1 MESSDIFKNY
11 FEVFRDIIRM
21 MHTTNSLEEV
31 LNLGVKKTSE
41 ALRAK
46 GALVRLLNEATQQ
59 LEVRAAWGIE
69 KCYLR
74 KGPVSSDKLLTWGND
89 GKKIHMIT
97 DILNSPQ
104 VTYPQQAWNQ
114 GIRMMLDIPLSVNSK
129 IVGLVRIYI
138 TELRHFSEDDL
149 DFMITV
155 AEQFACVIERLRL
168 MKNEKAHYKHL
179 ALHMEK
185 MSSLGRMAAGIA
197 HEINNPLAGILLYSS
212 NLIKK
217 VPLESPLEEG
227 LQIIMSE
234 TQRCKVI
241 IQGLL
246 EFSRDKEPQKVSAN
260 LNDILDKALTI
271 LNNEFFIHHIRVDE
285 DLENNLPLI
294 LLDENQIEQVFI
306 NILLNAAH
314 AIEKDGI
321 ISIKTRL
328 DAEQAKISIE
338 ITDNGCGINGKEMD
352 KIFDPFFSTKP
363 SGIGLGLAVSYGI
376 IRNHEGD
383 IRVES
388 RAGKGSCFT
397 IELPIS
403 SPDLR
408 QEEGGRDL
416 E

>member
-1 MESSDIFKNY
+1 MESSDIFKDY
-11 FEVFRDIIRM
+11 FGVFRDIIRM

-31 LNLGVKKTSE
+31 LNLGVQRTSKV
-41 ALRAK
+41 LNAK
-46 GALVRLLNEATQQ
+46 GALVRLLNKTTQQ
-59 LEVRAAWGIE
+59 LEVRAAWGMD
-69 KCYLR
+69 KCYLS
-74 KGPVSSDKLLTWGND
+74 KGPVSSDKLLTWDND
-89 GKKIHMIT
+89 GKKIHIIT
-97 DILNSPQ
+97 DILNAPQ
-104 VTYPQQAWNQ
+104 VAYPQHAWDQ
-114 GIRMMLDIPLSVNSK
+114 GVRMMLDVPLTISFQM
-129 IVGLVRIYI
+129 IGFMRIYL
-138 TELRHFSEDDL
+138 TEPRYFSDDEL

-155 AEQFACVIERLRL
+155 AEQFACIIERLRL
-168 MKNEKAHYKHL
+168 MENQKAHYNHL

-185 MSSLGRMAAGIA
+185 MSSMGRMAAGIA

-217 VPLESPLEEG
+217 VPPQSPLEEG
-227 LQIIMSE
+227 LQIIMTE

-246 EFSRDKEPQKVSAN
+246 EFSRDNEPQKVPAN
-260 LNDILDKALTI
+260 VNDILDKALSI
-271 LNNEFFIHHIRVDE
+271 LNNEFFIHHIRIDE

-294 LLDENQIEQVFI
+294 LLDADQIEQVLI

-321 ISIKTRL
+321 ISIKTCM
-328 DAEQAKISIE
+328 DAEQAKLSIE
-338 ITDNGCGINGKEMD
+338 ITDNGRGITEKEMS

-363 SGIGLGLAVSYGI
+363 SGTGLGLAVSYGI

-397 IELPIS
+397 IDLPILPEAS
-403 SPDLR
+403 GKA
-408 QEEGGRDL
+408 EGRDL
-416 E
+416 A

>member
-11 FEVFRDIIRM
+11 FGVFRDIIRM
-21 MHTTNSLEEV
+21 MHSSNSLEEV

-46 GALVRLLNEATQQ
+46 GALVRLLNETTQQ
-59 LEVRAAWGIE
+59 LEVRAAWGMD
-69 KCYLR
+69 KCYLS
-74 KGPVSSDKLLTWGND
+74 KGPVSSDKLLTWGSD
-89 GKKIHMIT
+89 GRKIHIIT
-97 DILNSPQ
+97 DILNASQ
-104 VTYPQQAWNQ
+104 VAYRQQAWDQ
-114 GIRMMLDIPLSVNSK
+114 GIRMMLDIPLFINSK
-129 IVGLVRIYI
+129 VVGLVRIYI

-168 MKNEKAHYKHL
+168 MENQKAQYNHL

-217 VPLESPLEEG
+217 VPLQSPLEEG
-227 LQIIMSE
+227 LKIIMSE

-246 EFSRDKEPQKVSAN
+246 EFSRDKEPQKAPTHV
-260 LNDILDKALTI
+260 NDILDKALLI

-285 DLENNLPLI
+285 DLEADLPSM
-294 LLDENQIEQVFI
+294 LLDENQIEQVLI

-321 ISIKTRL
+321 ISIKTRM
-328 DAEQAKISIE
+328 DAAKAKVSIE
-338 ITDNGCGINGKEMD
+338 IVDNGCGINGEEMD
-352 KIFDPFFSTKP
+352 KIFDPFFSTKS

-376 IRNHEGD
+376 IRNHQGD

-388 RAGKGSCFT
+388 HSGKGSCFT
-397 IELPIS
+397 IDLPILPEAS
-403 SPDLR
+403 GK
-408 QEEGGRDL
+408 EGERGL
-416 E
+416 T